1 MFNTPHNLANVP
13 ADLLEEEQI
22 KRAME
27 RTNHNISRAFRAIEV
42 MSRKNLARHWEIE
55 KLRVRRMKQGGE
67 V

>member
-27 RTNHNISRAFRAIEV
+27 RTNRNISRAFRAIEV
-42 MSRKNLARHWEIE
+42 MSRENLARHWEIE